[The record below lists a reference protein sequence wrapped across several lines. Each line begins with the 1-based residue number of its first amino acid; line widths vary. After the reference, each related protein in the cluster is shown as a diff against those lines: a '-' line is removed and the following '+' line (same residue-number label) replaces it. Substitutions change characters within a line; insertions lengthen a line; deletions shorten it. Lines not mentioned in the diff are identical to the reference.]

1 MSEKIYQL
9 NVVCEPEFSVV
20 CGLLGEGR
28 ADKTQIKEIYDAELK
43 HLRCMVKPVA
53 LLGQCDTG
61 LFLAV
66 LLSLGRAGV
75 QYVQELFTQGEHL
88 RALVTDAMLSA
99 WLFVAVVSVQA
110 DAHSARHLLQELGR
124 LSLSPDILVGLD
136 LEDGV

>member
-28 ADKTQIKEIYDAELK
+28 ADKTQIKEIYDAEFK

-99 WLFVAVVSVQA
+99 WLFAMDEKVQDEIRA
-110 DAHSARHLLQELGR
+110 SASAGMIF
-124 LSLSPDILVGLD
+124 S
-136 LEDGV
+136 